1 VGTVTDDVTR
11 PFDARPGGPAPSNE
25 PLTPRAGE
33 DRPLGLRGGLHRLS
47 TGLIAY
53 GIIGLLVAGLGLGA
67 LAWVN
72 SRVDTLSGR
81 VETSV
86 DTLATTM
93 ERTADA
99 IRDAATTAETFTVT
113 LERSAEAVSAAAD
126 TIRSV
131 RTNLETL
138 ENVLRA
144 VNILGVSPLGPA
156 ADAVGGIADSIEGL
170 DTRLTGI
177 ADGLDANT
185 DALAANAASLGRLA
199 DSTAA
204 AAERLRSGVVEASL
218 DDVHVVIV
226 VMLLLFVVWSAVPAV
241 GALVLGTWLRREV
254 RRGEPVA

>member
-1 VGTVTDDVTR
+1 L
-11 PFDARPGGPAPSNE
+11 APAPD
-25 PLTPRAGE
+25 A
-33 DRPLGLRGGLHRLS
+33 DRPLRLRGGLHRLS

-53 GIIGLLVAGLGLGA
+53 GIIGLLVAALGLAA

-72 SRVDTLSGR
+72 GRIESIGGR

-93 ERTADA
+93 ERTAEALADA
-99 IRDAATTAETFTVT
+99 STTADTFTVT

-144 VNILGVSPLGPA
+144 VNILGLTPLGPA

-177 ADGLDANT
+177 AEGLDANRG
-185 DALAANAASLGRLA
+185 ALETNAGSLGRLA

-204 AAERLRSGVVEASL
+204 AAERLRSGIVEASL
-218 DDVHVVIV
+218 DDVQVVIA
-226 VMLLLFVVWSAVPAV
+226 VMLLMFVVWSAVPAV
-241 GALVLGTWLRREV
+241 GALVFGVWLRREV
-254 RRGEPVA
+254 RRSEGPG

>member
-1 VGTVTDDVTR
+1 VTDDVTR
-11 PFDARPGGPAPSNE
+11 PFDARPGGSAPSNA
-25 PLTPRAGE
+25 PLTPASGA
-33 DRPLGLRGGLHRLS
+33 DHPLGFRGGLHRLS
-47 TGLIAY
+47 TGLIVY
-53 GIIGLLVAGLGLGA
+53 GIIGLVVAALGLGA

-72 SRVDTLSGR
+72 SRVETLSSR

-99 IRDAATTAETFTVT
+99 LGDAATTAESFTVT

-126 TIRSV
+126 TIRGV

-177 ADGLDANT
+177 ADSLGANR
-185 DALAANAASLGRLA
+185 DALAANAESIGRLA
-199 DSTAA
+199 ASTAA
-204 AAERLRSGVVEASL
+204 AAQRLRSGVIEASL

-241 GALVLGTWLRREV
+241 GALVFGTWLRREV
-254 RRGEPVA
+254 HQSEPAA

>member
-1 VGTVTDDVTR
+1 
-11 PFDARPGGPAPSNE
+11 
-25 PLTPRAGE
+25 
-33 DRPLGLRGGLHRLS
+33 LS

-53 GIIGLLVAGLGLGA
+53 GIVGLLVAALGLAA
-67 LAWVN
+67 LVWVN
-72 SRVDTLSGR
+72 GRIESLGGR

-99 IRDAATTAETFTVT
+99 LADAATTAETFTVT
-113 LERSAEAVSAAAD
+113 LERTAEAVGAAAD

-144 VNILGVSPLGPA
+144 VNILGLTPLGPA

-177 ADGLDANT
+177 ADGLDANRG
-185 DALAANAASLGRLA
+185 ALESNAASLGRLA
-199 DSTAA
+199 DSTAD

-218 DDVHVVIV
+218 DDVQVVIAI
-226 VMLLLFVVWSAVPAV
+226 MLLMFVIWSAVPAV
-241 GALVLGTWLRREV
+241 GALVFGVWLRREV
-254 RRGEPVA
+254 RRSVTVA